1 MSINYVNKAR
11 KEEGKG
17 QRERDGGGGVSERGS
32 VRGRGS
38 SGTSVNEGKQLEQVL
53 RASAYKYSS

>member
-1 MSINYVNKAR
+1 MGEKGR
-11 KEEGKG
+11 EGK
-17 QRERDGGGGVSERGS
+17 RERMRERGS
-32 VRGRGS
+32 QQGRGR

>member
-1 MSINYVNKAR
+1 MSINYVNKASRKRQREAGR
-11 KEEGKG
+11 KE
-17 QRERDGGGGVSERGS
+17 RERKKASERG
-32 VRGRGS
+32 RGR